1 MRPTMSLLA
10 MLFLF
15 CEPGAVLSS
24 QSNSMSPGTP
34 SHLEP
39 VVVEGVETLSVPP
52 SPVPRFTFADL
63 AATVLAYLP
72 RRRRWRLG
80 PVPYDVH
87 EALPPVLSA
96 LFVYMFACS
105 MPRFQL

>member
-1 MRPTMSLLA
+1 MSSLA
-10 MLFLF
+10 MLFLL
-15 CEPGAVLSS
+15 CGPGAVLSS

-39 VVVEGVETLSVPP
+39 VVVEREDVETLSVLRPGLGGGLA
-52 SPVPRFTFADL
+52 RFL
-63 AATVLAYLP
+63 V
-72 RRRRWRLG
+72 
-80 PVPYDVH
+80 DVH

-105 MPRFQL
+105 VPRFQL